1 MSSVSSP
8 LFRVN
13 EGLLTCHDSHLR
25 QGNGCL
31 GMVVKLAPGI
41 EPGWQTLS
49 QASSGEPSGSS
60 PARPKRSGT
69 GSGRR
74 VRHWPQE
81 VGVVSNTCRSQ
92 RSQHY

>member
-1 MSSVSSP
+1 MSSISSS
-8 LFRVN
+8 LQGERVASYM
-13 EGLLTCHDSHLR
+13 LSR
-25 QGNGCL
+25 QPFATSNGCP

-60 PARPKRSGT
+60 LARPKRSGT

-74 VRHWPQE
+74 
-81 VGVVSNTCRSQ
+81 
-92 RSQHY
+92 